1 MNDLIIMSIKG
12 GRYIEAEN
20 QCNQLILNE
29 PNSENYF
36 LLGSIKSNLL
46 FGKGRDFSEIIHCFE
61 KSLELTKDKK
71 QTRNDIGAFLFGICK
86 QIKPIEATLKK
97 EVKNKAIKS
106 LMGVAITYFSSKIID
121 DAKNSF
127 GVITGLVG
135 ASFGIGMSIEGLS
148 EIGDIG
154 EQLEY
159 VKDLNLKI
167 QDHLINNF
175 PEVSDKFIGKV
186 HVNKLKEIQK
196 FPEEIYDFN
205 EIGEVK
211 WAGTKWSE
219 RFKEFGI
226 TGDNSLF
233 GLKWHH
239 APYVVIFYEDHLKAV
254 TNIGF
259 GKAKWV
265 KLNYNNLVKIEN
277 DKKIESFYSTL
288 PALVFNKGTEFII
301 DGEQN
306 ELTNFTLG
314 GKR

>member
-1 MNDLIIMSIKG
+1 M
-12 GRYIEAEN
+12 
-20 QCNQLILNE
+20 
-29 PNSENYF
+29 
-36 LLGSIKSNLL
+36 
-46 FGKGRDFSEIIHCFE
+46 
-61 KSLELTKDKK
+61 
-71 QTRNDIGAFLFGICK
+71 
-86 QIKPIEATLKK
+86 
-97 EVKNKAIKS
+97 
-106 LMGVAITYFSSKIID
+106 
-121 DAKNSF
+121 
-127 GVITGLVG
+127 G

-196 FPEEIYDFN
+196 KFPEEIYDFN

-233 GLKWHH
+233 GLKWHYV
-239 APYVVIFYEDHLKAV
+239 PYVVIFYEDHLKAV

-259 GKAKWV
+259 GKTKWV

-306 ELTNFTLG
+306 EITNFTLG
-314 GKR
+314 GKDKMRRDLTFN